1 MGIDIDVLLTSA
13 QSMADACRVADPRRN
28 PGVALGAM
36 LAAGA
41 DRIVVEIAFGES
53 ASPRSD
59 ARRDLPCVSLAYDG
73 LGAEFFCWEIA
84 TATAGFLL
92 GVNPFDEP
100 NVQQAKYGR
109 CRDSRTHWGCSKWP
123 RRSATFRRWTGWD
136 AVRSTCTFLAEIPR
150 SCNELRDCCSAK
162 ADP

>member
-100 NVQQAKYGR
+100 NVQALGDFQALDRLGR
-109 CRDSRTHWGCSKWP
+109 RALHVHLP
-123 RRSATFRRWTGWD
+123 RR
-136 AVRSTCTFLAEIPR
+136 
-150 SCNELRDCCSAK
+150 
-162 ADP
+162 DPPILQRVAGLLLG